1 MNNTVLP
8 AEDNTLTYIPDIHEN
23 MDIAQQI
30 VAERKQTVTYH
41 VAMPGYKLHQVAKRT
56 FDVVFSLCVILL
68 IFPIVFPIVFLLIR
82 LDSKGSI
89 FFTQKR
95 NGLNNS
101 LFDCIKFRTMVKND
115 VADKQAAV
123 NNDQRITRIGKFLRA
138 SSIDELPQFINVLK
152 GDMSIVGPRPH
163 MISDNE
169 RFELIAANYQNRHLV
184 KPGITGLAQINGYKG
199 HINTI
204 QDIKARTI
212 IDLKYV
218 NNQSLWLDLSIIMS
232 TVKLLF
238 SDTLRILRK
247 K

>member
-1 MNNTVLP
+1 M
-8 AEDNTLTYIPDIHEN
+8 E
-23 MDIAQQI
+23 IAQSI
-30 VAERKQTVTYH
+30 VAKKKAIEYH
-41 VAMPGYKLHQVAKRT
+41 IAMPNYKLHQMAKRT
-56 FDVVFSLCVILL
+56 FDVIFSSCVILTV
-68 IFPIVFPIVFLLIR
+68 FPVVFPIVFLLIK
-82 LDSKGSI
+82 LDGKGRI
-89 FFTQKR
+89 FFVQKR
-95 NGLNNS
+95 NGLNNRI
-101 LFDCIKFRTMVKND
+101 FDCIKFRTMIKND
-115 VADKQAAV
+115 DADTQAAV
-123 NNDQRITRIGKFLRA
+123 NNDQRITKIGKFLRA

-169 RFELIAANYQNRHLV
+169 RFEIIATNYQSRHLV

-218 NNQSLWLDLSIIMS
+218 SNQNFWLDLTIIAG
-232 TVKLLF
+232 TVKLMFTDTIKLF
-238 SDTLRILRK
+238 RNK